1 LVGRLLFS
9 TLKTLP
15 LIIFLWTYSDHH
27 TRRKVT
33 MAKYKPE
40 TLSEFCPGNGY
51 VFLSFQQYFL
61 AFFLVLPSRKLL
73 HVPFVEAV

>member
-1 LVGRLLFS
+1 
-9 TLKTLP
+9 
-15 LIIFLWTYSDHH
+15 
-27 TRRKVT
+27 